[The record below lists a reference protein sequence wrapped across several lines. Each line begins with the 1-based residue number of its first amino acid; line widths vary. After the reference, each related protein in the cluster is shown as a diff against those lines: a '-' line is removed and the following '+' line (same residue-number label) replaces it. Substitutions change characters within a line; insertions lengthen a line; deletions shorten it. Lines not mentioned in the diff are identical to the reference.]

1 MTPASAPHAPAC
13 LAPSGPVADADAVPR
28 HASTPPWLLALA
40 TSTAL
45 AQTTLDGSDPNAD
58 STVLGLAVPP
68 DSRIVVDGQ
77 FTQPEGQ
84 TRHRPGRLVPETILA
99 DGLDRRTR

>member
-1 MTPASAPHAPAC
+1 M
-13 LAPSGPVADADAVPR
+13 
-28 HASTPPWLLALA
+28 
-40 TSTAL
+40 
-45 AQTTLDGSDPNAD
+45 AQTTLDGSDPTAD

-84 TRHRPGRLVPETILA
+84 TRHRLGRLVPETILA